1 VRWGKRVKPYHRKKV
16 KMATPLLTT
25 EATSD
30 PKVIRALEKLESLPA
45 FSLPFYT
52 LKESLK
58 EYLLDKEG
66 TDRNWVPD
74 WEMEQAIMAWLYGEG
89 HA

>member
-1 VRWGKRVKPYHRKKV
+1 
-16 KMATPLLTT
+16 MMTPLLTT

-30 PKVIRALEKLESLPA
+30 PKVMRALKKLESLPA
-45 FSLPFYT
+45 FSPSFDT
-52 LKESLK
+52 LKEALK

-66 TDRNWVPD
+66 ADRDWAPD
-74 WEMEQAIMAWLYGEG
+74 WEMEQAIMTWLYGEG

>member
-1 VRWGKRVKPYHRKKV
+1 MG
-16 KMATPLLTT
+16 TPLLTT

-30 PKVIRALEKLESLPA
+30 PKVMRALQKLESMSA
-45 FSLPFYT
+45 FSPSFNV
-52 LKESLK
+52 LKEALK

-66 TDRNWVPD
+66 ASNDWTPD
-74 WEMEQAIMAWLYGEG
+74 WEMEQAIMTWLYGEG